1 VGAIV
6 EPLTGQMAEYLGVP
20 SGLMVKQVAHK
31 SEASA
36 AGFKAFDV
44 ILKVGP
50 DAVTTLSDWDRALRA
65 NQGKPVQVTILRDR
79 KQQTLNLQVDSKHK
93 TGALEL
99 EPLVP
104 SGDGAEMAELEGGL
118 QAFGPSAQKWAQGL
132 LEQAQGMENEAK
144 ELGNQIQT
152 LQNSDSFQLD
162 NFKISQKQM
171 DDLKQ
176 QIDRFEK
183 GFKAE
188 DFKVDPALADEL
200 RKQAEALGDPLKMQD
215 FKMEDFKIDQK
226 QLDDLKQQMD
236 QFRDMLRPQELPG
249 TGVTGPPV

>member
-1 VGAIV
+1 
-6 EPLTGQMAEYLGVP
+6 
-20 SGLMVKQVAHK
+20 
-31 SEASA
+31 
-36 AGFKAFDV
+36 
-44 ILKVGP
+44 
-50 DAVTTLSDWDRALRA
+50 
-65 NQGKPVQVTILRDR
+65 
-79 KQQTLNLQVDSKHK
+79 
-93 TGALEL
+93 
-99 EPLVP
+99 
-104 SGDGAEMAELEGGL
+104 MAELEGGL

-176 QIDRFEK
+176 Q
-183 GFKAE
+183 
-188 DFKVDPALADEL
+188 
-200 RKQAEALGDPLKMQD
+200 
-215 FKMEDFKIDQK
+215 
-226 QLDDLKQQMD
+226 MD